1 MMLSMIAAV
10 GTNGALGKDNQ
21 LLWHLPA
28 DLAWFKQTTLGK
40 PVVMGRKTFDSVG
53 RPLPKRRNVVIS
65 RNTDL
70 RIEGVEVCQSLDAA
84 LALLSDEPEVMIV
97 GGAEIYRMA
106 LPMADR
112 VYLTIVDVA
121 PDADAFFPELP
132 SQEWVLRE
140 ERVMEPDERNA
151 FRMQFQ
157 TWLRRSE

>member
-1 MMLSMIAAV
+1 MLSMIAAA

-40 PVVMGRKTFDSVG
+40 PVVMGRKTYDSVG

-65 RNTDL
+65 RNAGL
-70 RIEGVEVCQSLDAA
+70 RIIGVEVCHSLDAA
-84 LALLSDEPEVMIV
+84 LILLRDEPEVMIV

-106 LPMADR
+106 LPLAHR
-112 VYLTIVDVA
+112 IYLTVVEIA
-121 PDADAFFPELP
+121 PEADAFFPELP
-132 SQEWVLRE
+132 LAEWRLAE
-140 ERVMEPDERNA
+140 EQVMEPDARNA
-151 FRMQFQ
+151 LRMRFQ